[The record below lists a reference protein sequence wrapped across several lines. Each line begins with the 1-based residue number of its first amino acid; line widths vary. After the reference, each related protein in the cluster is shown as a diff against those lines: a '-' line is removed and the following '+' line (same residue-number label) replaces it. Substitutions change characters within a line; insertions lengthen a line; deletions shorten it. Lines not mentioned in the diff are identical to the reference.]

1 MVPVGLAPVASVP
14 VASAPISSAPVTST
28 RDALA
33 PVASDPAIAP
43 VEDEEVDLIEADDE
57 MQDKT
62 KKMQVLMWWRISL

>member
-1 MVPVGLAPVASVP
+1 
-14 VASAPISSAPVTST
+14 
-28 RDALA
+28 LA